1 MIQTIITRDDF
12 NKLTNLVSSDDV
24 KRSSMAEKA
33 SKKKLNNEK
42 LNKWGLTADQIKN
55 RNQEA
60 H

>member
-1 MIQTIITRDDF
+1 MSQTIITRDDF

-33 SKKKLNNEK
+33 SKMKRNQEK

-55 RNQEA
+55 RNQEM